1 MNTRPQATRPGHA
14 TTPEPPALPALEVL
28 EAGTVLLG
36 ATTYRVEVHE
46 WTYPDPQPVSTETY
60 LIGPRGARYLLR
72 GFLGPDTGLRQVIS
86 MTSGAPLRVRGNE
99 IRVHQLGDIIETAPT
114 RRER

>member
-1 MNTRPQATRPGHA
+1 MTSPRP
-14 TTPEPPALPALEVL
+14 TTSEPLTLPALEVRD
-28 EAGTVLLG
+28 GGVVLLG

-46 WTYPDPQPVSTETY
+46 WTYPDARPASAETF

-72 GFLGPDTGLRQVIS
+72 GFLGPDTGVRQVIS

-99 IRVHQLGDIIETAPT
+99 VRVHQLGSIIETAPT
-114 RRER
+114 RRAR